1 MPSNVNPIGQCLGGS
16 FGQQAKLENVSVQ
29 TLEGM
34 KQIFT
39 AERKG
44 LDATPPPLGR
54 LPAWQMCN
62 APDGKWGATEVGS
75 PPGEWDVNAYWS
87 KARRRFR
94 PLSPKARPSLFVR
107 RGLNLEYR
115 PPAPHPA
122 EN

>member
-62 APDGKWGATEVGS
+62 APDGKWGATEVGQ
-75 PPGEWDVNAYWS
+75 
-87 KARRRFR
+87 
-94 PLSPKARPSLFVR
+94 
-107 RGLNLEYR
+107 
-115 PPAPHPA
+115 APHLRASRALRRQREFGA
-122 EN
+122 ERQLVMASSWVSWRSGHMADR